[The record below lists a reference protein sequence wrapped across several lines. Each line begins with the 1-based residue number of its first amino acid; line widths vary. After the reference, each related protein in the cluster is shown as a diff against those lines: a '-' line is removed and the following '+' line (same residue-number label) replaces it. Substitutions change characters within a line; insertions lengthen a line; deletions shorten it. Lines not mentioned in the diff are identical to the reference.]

1 MILWDV
7 YCRAIIG
14 ITYTSQQKR
23 TLQMS
28 QSHTIVRLQQTAHLW
43 DSQSG
48 AKTKKKPTDN
58 NQQNS
63 QLQRGEK
70 DLFLIEQ

>member
-1 MILWDV
+1 
-7 YCRAIIG
+7 
-14 ITYTSQQKR
+14 
-23 TLQMS
+23 MS

-43 DSQSG
+43 DSQFG
-48 AKTKKKPTDN
+48 AKTRKKPTDN